1 MRYKTKNVP
10 WVIGNWII
18 ATYTF
23 SFFSVMLFLIK
34 IHSSDVKQKSTDR
47 QHASHIAL
55 VIKVKVKPETYVTH
69 EQMISFETSDRSC
82 QWKNSHVNHET
93 ESAVLWKSWI
103 WRLFCS
109 YVDVLHSSFNNN
121 VKISFFFKFTFLSH
135 RFHNEGNHQFIY
147 RIPTRFLTMGLL
159 FTRLWSLFTNEGM
172 WWILRHCV
180 FSWYNFHC
188 K

>member
-23 SFFSVMLFLIK
+23 SFFSVMLSLIK

-55 VIKVKVKPETYVTH
+55 VIKVKVKPEIYVTH

-109 YVDVLHSSFNNN
+109 YFDVLHSLFNDN
-121 VKISFFFKFTFLSH
+121 VKISCFFL
-135 RFHNEGNHQFIY
+135 IY
-147 RIPTRFLTMGLL
+147 VFVTPIP
-159 FTRLWSLFTNEGM
+159 
-172 WWILRHCV
+172 
-180 FSWYNFHC
+180 
-188 K
+188 